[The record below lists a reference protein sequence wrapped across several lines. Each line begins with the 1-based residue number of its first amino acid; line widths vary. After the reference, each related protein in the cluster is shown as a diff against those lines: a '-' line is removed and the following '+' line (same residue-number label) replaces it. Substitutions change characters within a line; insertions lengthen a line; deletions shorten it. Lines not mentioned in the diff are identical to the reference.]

1 MNPNPQFL
9 LLSGLAGLMA
19 LAVVSDLQSHR
30 IPNALTALGLTAALA
45 LQGAIGGWAGLGGA
59 VLGALVAFA
68 IFFPF
73 HLGRGMGAGDVKLAA
88 AAGAF
93 LTPAGALLGSAVA
106 LIAGGACA
114 LLWLL
119 VRRLASSG
127 MPANVVDGAAQGRPA
142 GRHGR
147 FPYAIAVAIGMLY
160 AAAQPLPGA
169 GSGP

>member
-1 MNPNPQFL
+1 VNPNPQFL
-9 LLSGLAGLMA
+9 LLCGLAGLMA

-30 IPNALTALGLTAALA
+30 IPNALTALGLVAALA
-45 LQGAIGGWAGLGGA
+45 LQGATGGWAGLGDA
-59 VLGALVAFA
+59 ALGALLAFA

-73 HLGRGMGAGDVKLAA
+73 HLGRGMGAGDVKLAT

-127 MPANVVDGAAQGRPA
+127 MPANAVDGAAGGRPVA
-142 GRHGR
+142 RHGR
-147 FPYAIAVAIGMLY
+147 FPYAIAIAVGMLF
-160 AAAQPLPGA
+160 AATQS
-169 GSGP
+169 GSGGSVGP

>member
-1 MNPNPQFL
+1 
-9 LLSGLAGLMA
+9 LLSGLNGLLV

-45 LQGAIGGWAGLGGA
+45 LQGAIGGWAGLGDAALAA
-59 VLGALVAFA
+59 VVAFA

-93 LTPAGALLGSAVA
+93 LTPGGALLGSAVA
-106 LIAGGACA
+106 LVAGGACA

-119 VRRLASSG
+119 GRRLASSG
-127 MPANVVDGAAQGRPA
+127 TPANAVDGAATGRPVA
-142 GRHGR
+142 RHGR

-160 AAAQPLPGA
+160 AAVQPLRGA
-169 GSGP
+169 GVGP